1 MKHLILILMFF
12 SSIAAIA
19 QTGGKNFI
27 DLHYIE
33 VTGKAEM
40 EIAPDNIF
48 IGIQINEK
56 DFKGKT
62 SADIEKS
69 MYSKL
74 DELALNPGENLK
86 VKDLASN
93 FRNYWFNKA
102 DVQLLKEYQ
111 LLVKDGKTAGA
122 VFLELQKL
130 GISNVSISR
139 IENSMVSDY
148 RRQVKIAAMKAAQEK
163 AKDLTQAIGQDIG
176 PAIYVQEIETPVKYT
191 NATSSNILI
200 KGTSSSNIYGSS
212 APAPEIEFEKIRLEY
227 SIVVRFE
234 LK

>member
-1 MKHLILILMFF
+1 MKHLILILMFL
-12 SSIAAIA
+12 SSTAAIA

-40 EIAPDNIF
+40 EIAPDDIF

-62 SADIEKS
+62 LAEVEKS

-74 DELALNPGENLK
+74 IELELDLKENLT

-93 FRNYWFNKA
+93 FRYYWFNKA
-102 DVQLLKEYQ
+102 EVQLSKEYQ
-111 LLVKDGKTAGA
+111 LLVHDGKTAGT
-122 VFLELQKL
+122 VFIELQKL

-139 IENSMVSDY
+139 IENSKISDF

-163 AKDLTQAIGQDIG
+163 AKDLTLAIGQDIG
-176 PAIYVQEIETPVKYT
+176 TAIYVQEIETPVNHT
-191 NATSSNILI
+191 NAASSNIMV
-200 KGTSSSNIYGSS
+200 KGYSSTNIYGSS
-212 APAPEIEFEKIRLEY
+212 VPAPDIEFEKIRLEY